1 VVALEA
7 IQLASRTTASDHSA
21 PGGRAR
27 TPEDVAFTTYSAASS
42 TAIAAVLLRG
52 RRRAFFIYVNRVH
65 TRVASQATSAQS
77 TVALWPLWRELSQL
91 PLPLPLQIQ
100 MVTLLPML
108 VIMTHASNWLW
119 KVKNCAKGEI
129 VEMV

>member
-1 VVALEA
+1 MHKKVTNFKYNPISICLLINISLETPK
-7 IQLASRTTASDHSA
+7 LSDLFW
-21 PGGRAR
+21 GGILKILEKKWKFLGKFFPMHFRLSSKS
-27 TPEDVAFTTYSAASS
+27 DASS
-42 TAIAAVLLRG
+42 SIQHPLNISLSHCKYFFSLL
-52 RRRAFFIYVNRVH
+52 
-65 TRVASQATSAQS
+65 
-77 TVALWPLWRELSQL
+77 QL
-91 PLPLPLQIQ
+91 PLTLPLQVQ

>member
-27 TPEDVAFTTYSAASS
+27 TPPEDVAFTTYSAASS

-52 RRRAFFIYVNRVH
+52 RRRAFL
-65 TRVASQATSAQS
+65 S
-77 TVALWPLWRELSQL
+77 T
-91 PLPLPLQIQ
+91 
-100 MVTLLPML
+100 
-108 VIMTHASNWLW
+108 
-119 KVKNCAKGEI
+119 
-129 VEMV
+129 